1 MAQRIKKN
9 DPEIKNDSP
18 LTKILYIYQSGQEEA
33 QKHIISYLRENNC
46 DVDAYLIPGSPS
58 RHYQSALWGNYPTTD
73 RRIDVFDLKKEEFI
87 EEHKKLTNSE
97 IPKEPVKTKKLV
109 VDENQPIECP
119 LNSSMNKYLEFSLKD
134 RSITPYN
141 LENFE
146 YDKIEEDIRPLLQK
160 YNWNIKG
167 KNDLDV

>member
-1 MAQRIKKN
+1 MDVLNEAK
-9 DPEIKNDSP
+9 EIMRKAGCE
-18 LTKILYIYQSGQEEA
+18 KAFAVYKMELYDIAEVQ
-33 QKHIISYLRENNC
+33 NC
-46 DVDAYLIPGSPS
+46 DGQNEKIE
-58 RHYQSALWGNYPTTD
+58 
-73 RRIDVFDLKKEEFI
+73 LKKDIADLVPTI
-87 EEHKKLTNSE
+87 EQ
-97 IPKEPVKTKKLV
+97 KLV

-160 YNWNIKG
+160 YNWSIKS